1 MQLGLVL
8 YELCKKYVYKNSMKP
23 GMPVMRSTR
32 LLAQVRER
40 IRYLNYSLSPAKA
53 YLYWVR
59 FHPLNRGLGGHA
71 ASAGNLL
78 QW

>member
-1 MQLGLVL
+1 
-8 YELCKKYVYKNSMKP
+8 MKP

-59 FHPLNRGLGGHA
+59 FHPLNRGLGGNPPNLSPATPCKPYADAASHA
-71 ASAGNLL
+71 A
-78 QW
+78 QV